1 MTRLQVIERIH
12 RSLKELESGNQISV
26 EDWNI
31 IWFFI
36 EIERDCKSNEEI

>member
-1 MTRLQVIERIH
+1 MKRLQMIERIY
-12 RSLKELESGNQISV
+12 RSLKELENGNQISI